1 MANTDRTRKLIVR
14 TALVTSSTFAT
25 IIGAQSLATLDAQQF
40 GQTVQ
45 DTQINLAADSVLPPD
60 SVVVARVAPNI
71 VGIRVAPNIT
81 ILRQPDS
88 ASATV
93 NASSGTNANI
103 QPPVPEQIIASQA
116 IIQEQ
121 VIVPPATGQVA
132 VPQPNIIQQPFVPR
146 SRSSR

>member
-40 GQTVQ
+40 QNMQ
-45 DTQINLAADSVLPPD
+45 DTQINLVSDGVLPSD

-71 VGIRVAPNIT
+71 VGIRVAPNVT
-81 ILRQPDS
+81 ILRQPGAVS
-88 ASATV
+88 APAP
-93 NASSGTNANI
+93 SGTNTSI
-103 QPPVPEQIIASQA
+103 LPPVPEQLAA
-116 IIQEQ
+116 PEPIIQEQ
-121 VIVPPATGQVA
+121 IVVPPSVSEPFVA
-132 VPQPNIIQQPFVPR
+132 PQPNVVQQPFVPR